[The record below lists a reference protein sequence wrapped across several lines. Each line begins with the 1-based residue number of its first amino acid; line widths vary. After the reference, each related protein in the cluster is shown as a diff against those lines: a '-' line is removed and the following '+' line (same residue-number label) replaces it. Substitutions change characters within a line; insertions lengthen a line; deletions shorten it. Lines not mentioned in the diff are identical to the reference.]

1 MNPNFTGLEKL
12 PRKSAKKKKESFP
25 SESAPNNLR
34 FPKED

>member
-12 PRKSAKKKKESFP
+12 PRKSAKKKESFP